1 MKSETQ
7 WAHADVIIID
17 WKALSTAS
25 QPREINIRLSLSVR
39 HNDFRGVAVNGAKGE
54 ERPKG

>member
-1 MKSETQ
+1 M
-7 WAHADVIIID
+7 IG
-17 WKALSTAS
+17 WKALSIAS

-39 HNDFRGVAVNGAKGE
+39 PNDFRGVAVKGAKGE